1 MGPRSPVTT
10 GKVEL
15 EDVQGIVRSG
25 YGTLPE
31 AVFLIL
37 TIADPASAKAW
48 LASAPVTNAAFQKQI
63 PSALHVALTSGGLR
77 RIGLSEEALASFPA
91 EFKSGMSGDESR
103 TRRLGDLGPSAPQ
116 SWTWGGPENAPVDVV
131 AMLYA
136 EAGALVD
143 WRRLVETPSF
153 FAGFHLVRELRTGL
167 MDGREPFGFADGLSQ
182 PSIDWIRD
190 TRSQENDEYH
200 YRDRIAAGEMVL
212 GYTNE
217 YGLVT
222 DRPFVPEQADP
233 HGVLR
238 AFVGDDRRD
247 LGANGSYLVIR
258 QLEQDVTGFWQFL
271 ESAGGSRQ
279 AAEQLAEKMVGR
291 ARSGTPLAAVES
303 KASTVHE
310 PSNDF
315 DFDGDP
321 DGITCPLG
329 AHIRRANPRN
339 ADIPGGTQS
348 RLSGLLRQLG
358 LPRPLPRTDVIA
370 SARFHRIL
378 RRGRK
383 YDPSQETGDMSG
395 GLYFVCLNANIAR
408 QFEFIQ
414 NAWLESSKFGGL
426 SSESDPIVGS
436 RVPLLDGSRTD
447 SFTCQ
452 TNGAPNRIESLPS
465 FVTVRGGAYFF
476 LPGLRAL
483 QYLAALP

>member
-37 TIADPASAKAW
+37 TITDPASAKEW
-48 LASAPVTNAAFQKQI
+48 LASAPVTHAAFETQI
-63 PSALHVALTSGGLR
+63 PRALQVALTAGGLR
-77 RIGLSEEALASFPA
+77 RIGLSEEALSTFPA
-91 EFKSGMSGDESR
+91 EFKSGMGDESR
-103 TRRLGDLGPSAPQ
+103 ARRLGDLGPSAPK

-136 EAGALVD
+136 GAGALSD
-143 WRRLVETPSF
+143 WRRLVETPAFS
-153 FAGFHLVRELRTGL
+153 AGFHLVRELRTGL

-182 PSIDWIRD
+182 PYIDWTHD
-190 TRSQENDEYH
+190 PTSHENDEYH
-200 YRDRIAAGEMVL
+200 YHDRIAPGEAVL

-222 DRPFVPEQADP
+222 DRPFVQPKTDP
-233 HGVLR
+233 RGLLR
-238 AFVGDDRRD
+238 SFVGDDSRD
-247 LGANGSYLVIR
+247 LGANGSYLVVR
-258 QLEQDVTGFWQFL
+258 QLEQDVSGFWQFL
-271 ESAGGSRQ
+271 EGVGGSRE

-291 ARSGTPLAAVES
+291 TRSGTPLSPVES
-303 KASTVHE
+303 KVPPGQE
-310 PSNDF
+310 PSNAF

-321 DGITCPLG
+321 EGIICPLG

-339 ADIPGGTQS
+339 ADVPGGTQS
-348 RLSGLLRQLG
+348 RLSGLLRQVG
-358 LPRPLPRTDVIA
+358 LPPPGPRTDVTA
-370 SARFHRIL
+370 SVRFHRIL

-383 YDPSQETGDMSG
+383 YDPLHEINDTSR

-414 NAWLESSKFGGL
+414 SAWLESSKFHGL
-426 SSESDPIVGS
+426 TNESDPIVGS

-452 TNGAPNRIESLPS
+452 TDGAPIRIESLPS

-483 QYLAALP
+483 QYLAALS